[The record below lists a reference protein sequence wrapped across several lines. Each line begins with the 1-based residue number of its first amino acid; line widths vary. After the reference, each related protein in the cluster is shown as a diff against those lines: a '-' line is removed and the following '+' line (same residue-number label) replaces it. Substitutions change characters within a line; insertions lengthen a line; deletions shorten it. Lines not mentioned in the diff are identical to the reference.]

1 MAGKTNQ
8 IATLFAQKKLL
19 GKANTSA
26 LKSDSQETI
35 GSNIQVASQ
44 TIFGQSIPTGPAKTL
59 HLLQSASAGAD
70 PTVEYVQFDLSSI
83 AGTTYDAN
91 VGSFGSPG
99 FGGGDEAQNS
109 GPHAYQLAL
118 TGTYQTLSS
127 NAKKGNGT
135 FDNSKVLYTTLGGLQ
150 IVPPNFSNDAPN
162 PYIMKI
168 YSGDPSDEANEIP
181 LLDEVDWSIDYYNG
195 ILFLQDYSGSK
206 IPLYARAFLYVGKML
221 DEVVA
226 SGSSGSGGGGGG
238 GGGSGSGG
246 SGTDDTR
253 EKKFYTVTGSH
264 AAGSAF
270 RVANTSFSKSGN
282 RPNMIDVFLNGQL
295 LHSGTAAQVTSDDAD
310 YTLTSD
316 NQIVLNSALQSDD
329 LIDAVT
335 YLTSSSV
342 TGFASGLPS
351 KVVYSITGS
360 HAASTALKV
369 TSANFGLASYQNS
382 KTHIFFN
389 GQLMTSGSSYDYTL
403 EGTETGVI
411 FNFALQL
418 DDIVAVL
425 MIG

>member
-44 TIFGQSIPTGPAKTL
+44 TIFGQSIPTSPARTL

-70 PTVEYVQFDLSSI
+70 PTVEYVQFDLTAI

-91 VGSFGSPG
+91 VGSFGTPG
-99 FGGGDEAQNS
+99 FGGGDEAQSS

-127 NAKKGNGT
+127 NTKKGNGT

-195 ILFLQDYSGSK
+195 ILFLQDYSASK

-226 SGSSGSGGGGGG
+226 SGSSGSGS
-238 GGGSGSGG
+238 GGSGSGG
-246 SGTDDTR
+246 SGSGSDDTR
-253 EKKFYTVTGSH
+253 EKNVYTVTGSH

-270 RVANTSFSKSGN
+270 RVPSTSFSKSGN

-295 LHSGTAAQVTSDDAD
+295 LHSGTAAQVTANTAD
-310 YTLTSD
+310 YTISSD
-316 NQIVLNSALQSDD
+316 NQIVLNTELQNDD

-351 KVVYSITGS
+351 KIIYNVTGS
-360 HAASTALKV
+360 HPASTALKV
-369 TSANFGLASYQNS
+369 SSANFGLASYQNS

-389 GQLMTSGSSYDYTL
+389 GQLMTSGSSYDYML

-418 DDIVAVL
+418 DDIVTVL

>member
-8 IATLFAQKKLL
+8 VATLFSQKKLL

-26 LKSDSQETI
+26 IKSDAQETI

-44 TIFGQSIPTGPAKTL
+44 TIFGQGIPTSPAKTL
-59 HLLQSASAGAD
+59 YLLQSASAGAD
-70 PTVEYVQFDLSSI
+70 STVEFVQFDLTAI

-109 GPHAYQLAL
+109 GPHSYKLSL

-135 FDNSKVLYTTLGGLQ
+135 YDNSKTLYETLGGLQ
-150 IVPPNFSNDAPN
+150 IVPPNFSNDSPN
-162 PYIMKI
+162 PYIMKL
-168 YSGDPSDEANEIP
+168 YSGDPTDEANEIP

-195 ILFLQDYSGSK
+195 IVFLQDYSASK

-226 SGSSGSGGGGGG
+226 SGSSGSGDGG
-238 GGGSGSGG
+238 GGGSGSG

-253 EKKFYTVTGSH
+253 EKKVYTVTGSH

-270 RVANTSFSKSGN
+270 RVANTSFEKSGH

-295 LHSGTAAQVTSDDAD
+295 LHSGTSAEVDSDTAD
-310 YTLTSD
+310 YTILSN
-316 NQIVLNSALQSDD
+316 NQIKLNAALETND
-329 LIDAVT
+329 LVDAVT

-342 TGFASGLPS
+342 TGFSSGLPS
-351 KVVYSITGS
+351 KIVYAVTGS
-360 HAASTALKV
+360 HSQNIPLKV
-369 TSANFGLASYQNS
+369 TNIDFSKASY
-382 KTHIFFN
+382 KPDKIHIFLN
-389 GQLMTSGSSYDYTL
+389 GQLMTSGSSYDYEL
-403 EGTETGVI
+403 EGSSVSGVT
-411 FNFALQL
+411 FKFDLENNDVVTALL
-418 DDIVAVL
+418 
-425 MIG
+425 IG

>member
-8 IATLFAQKKLL
+8 SATLFAQKKLL

-44 TIFGQSIPTGPAKTL
+44 TIFGQTIPTSPSRTL
-59 HLLQSASAGAD
+59 YLLQSASAGAD
-70 PTVEYVQFDLSSI
+70 STVEYVQFDLTAI
-83 AGTTYDAN
+83 GGTTYDAN

-99 FGGGDEAQNS
+99 FGGGDEAQVS
-109 GPHAYQLAL
+109 GPHGYQLAL
-118 TGTYQTLSS
+118 SASYQVSSS
-127 NAKKGNGT
+127 NTKAGNGT
-135 FDNSKVLYTTLGGLQ
+135 YDSSKTLYETLGALQ

-162 PYIMKI
+162 PYIMKL

-195 ILFLQDYSGSK
+195 ILFLQDYSASK

-226 SGSSGSGGGGGG
+226 SGSSS
-238 GGGSGSGG
+238 SSSSSSSSG

-253 EKKFYTVTGSH
+253 EKKVYTVTGSH
-264 AAGSAF
+264 VAGSAF
-270 RVANTSFSKSGN
+270 RVSNTSFNKAGY

-295 LHSGTAAQVTSDDAD
+295 LHSGTSAQVSSNDAD
-310 YTLTSD
+310 YTITSD
-316 NQIVLNSALQSDD
+316 NQIKLNSD
-329 LIDAVT
+329 LATNDLVDAVT

-342 TGFASGLPS
+342 TGFSSGLPS
-351 KVVYSITGS
+351 KVVYAVTGS
-360 HAASTALKV
+360 HIEGVPLKI
-369 TSANFGLASYQNS
+369 TGADFSKASYDPD
-382 KTHIFFN
+382 KIHVFLN

-403 EGTETGVI
+403 EGSASGATFS
-411 FNFALQL
+411 FNLENNDVVTALL
-418 DDIVAVL
+418 
-425 MIG
+425 IG

>member
-26 LKSDSQETI
+26 LKSDSQEVI

-44 TIFGQSIPTGPAKTL
+44 TIFGQSIPTSPAKTL
-59 HLLQSASAGAD
+59 YLLQSASAGAD
-70 PTVEYVQFDLSSI
+70 PTVEFVQFDLTAI

-91 VGSFGSPG
+91 VGSFGTPG
-99 FGGGDEAQNS
+99 FGGGDEAQSS
-109 GPHAYQLAL
+109 GPHAYQLSL
-118 TGTYQTLSS
+118 TGSYQTLSS
-127 NAKKGNGT
+127 NTRKGNGT

-162 PYIMKI
+162 PFIMKI

-195 ILFLQDYSGSK
+195 ILFLQDYSASK
-206 IPLYARAFLYVGKML
+206 IPKFARAFLYVGKML

-226 SGSSGSGGGGGG
+226 SGSSGSGGGGGSGSGGG
-238 GGGSGSGG
+238 GGGSSE
-246 SGTDDTR
+246 TR
-253 EKKFYTVTGSH
+253 EKKVYAVTGSH

-270 RVANTSFSKSGN
+270 RVANTSFEKAGN
-282 RPNMIDVFLNGQL
+282 RDNMIDVFLNGQL
-295 LHSGTAAQVTSDDAD
+295 LHSGTSAQVDANEAD
-310 YTLTSD
+310 YTIVSD
-316 NQIVLNSALQSDD
+316 NQIKLKTALDQND

-342 TGFASGLPS
+342 TGFSSGLPS
-351 KVVYSITGS
+351 KTVYTVTAS
-360 HAASTALKV
+360 HPASTPV
-369 TSANFGLASYQNS
+369 QTGANFALASYKPS
-382 KTHIFFN
+382 KIHVFVN
-389 GQLMTSGSSYDYTL
+389 GQMMTSGSANDYVLQGNSSGITFSFSL
-403 EGTETGVI
+403 EDSDVI
-411 FNFALQL
+411 TS
-418 DDIVAVL
+418 L

>member
-44 TIFGQSIPTGPAKTL
+44 TIFGQSIPTSPARTL

-70 PTVEYVQFDLSSI
+70 PTVEYVQFDLTAI

-91 VGSFGSPG
+91 VGSFGTPG
-99 FGGGDEAQNS
+99 FGGGDEAQSS

-127 NAKKGNGT
+127 NTKKGNGT

-195 ILFLQDYSGSK
+195 ILFLQDYSASK

-226 SGSSGSGGGGGG
+226 SGSSGSGS
-238 GGGSGSGG
+238 GGSGSGGSG

-253 EKKFYTVTGSH
+253 EKKVYAVTGSH
-264 AAGSAF
+264 SAGSAF

-282 RPNMIDVFLNGQL
+282 RSNMIDVFLNGQL
-295 LHSGTAAQVTSDDAD
+295 LHSGTAAQVTSNTAD
-310 YTLTSD
+310 YSITSD
-316 NQIVLNSALQSDD
+316 NQIVLSTALKKDD

-342 TGFASGLPS
+342 TGFTSGLPS
-351 KVVYSITGS
+351 KIVYNVTGS
-360 HAASTALKV
+360 HPASNALKIS
-369 TSANFGLASYQNS
+369 SANFGLGSYENN

-389 GQLMTSGSSYDYTL
+389 GLLMTSGSSYDYTL
-403 EGTETGVI
+403 EGTDTGVI

-418 DDIVAVL
+418 DDIVTVL